1 MRPSRSLGSVT
12 LVLALALTA
21 TAAAPPQ
28 PDPAARLRTRTP
40 IKHVV
45 VVVGENVTFDALFA
59 TYVPAAGQSMRN
71 LLSEGIVTADG
82 APGAAYRRAVQHEAT
97 APAGRST
104 LEPVIGG
111 AYATLPQPTLTGVY
125 DPRTLKPYGAIPDSR
140 FAALASNG
148 PFQITRFA
156 PYGDDAAPETG
167 DPVHR
172 FFQMWQQTGGD
183 NALLSRYVWVAMT
196 AGRGG
201 ESHGVTPGHTG
212 QGGELMGFFNMA
224 AGDAPYFRELAQ
236 RYAQSDN
243 YHQSIMGGTGA
254 NFLALATGDAAV
266 YNEAGRP
273 ATPPAR
279 QIEDPSPAPGSD
291 NFYLHDGYDGGSWV
305 QCADPAAPGV
315 AAIRAQLARL
325 GRDPNCARGAY
336 YLVNNYAPPFLPDG
350 SPVAL
355 GPDRAVY
362 PPQTLP
368 DIGSALS
375 AADVSWGWYSGGREA
390 ADFDGDP
397 LFAAAA
403 KLAAAAAADRP
414 APERE
419 ALTQATARE
428 LIYNAIGDPLTAFP
442 RVVHGPDHSRLRGLA
457 AFYGELAAGALPA
470 VSFVVPKNIDSGHP
484 GYSAPV
490 RYEHFIRDLLR
501 RFAERPELF
510 ASTAILITADEGGG
524 YFDSGYI
531 QTLDFFGDGP
541 RIPLLVVSPYAR
553 PGHVDHVYQD
563 HASVLK
569 FIEYNWRLRP
579 LSSRS
584 RDRLP
589 NPRAAPADPYR
600 PLNQPAI
607 GDLLTLFDFGGAP
620 RAR

>member
-1 MRPSRSLGSVT
+1 MRPSRSMRQGCFGVA
-12 LVLALALTA
+12 LALA
-21 TAAAPPQ
+21 AASASAAST
-28 PDPAARLRTRTP
+28 DPAARLPTATP

-45 VVVGENVTFDALFA
+45 VVIGENVSFDALFA
-59 TYVPAAGQSMRN
+59 TYLPRPGQSIRN
-71 LLSEGIVTADG
+71 LRSQGIVTAEG
-82 APGAAYRRAVQHEAT
+82 TPGPAYQRAVQYEAT
-97 APAGRST
+97 STTGRYT
-104 LEPVIGG
+104 LEPALTTPYGS
-111 AYATLPQPTLTGVY
+111 LPQPTLVGVY
-125 DPRTLKPYGAIPDSR
+125 DPRTLKPFGPVPDPR

-156 PYGDDAAPETG
+156 PYGDTEAAATG

-183 NALLSRYVWVAMT
+183 NAELARYAWVAVT
-196 AGRGG
+196 TGRGG
-201 ESHGVTPGHTG
+201 DTHGVTPENPG

-224 AGDAPYFRELAQ
+224 TGDAAYFRELAD
-236 RYAQSDN
+236 RYALSDN

-254 NFLALATGDAAV
+254 NFLALATGDVAV
-266 YNEAGRP
+266 YRQRGRL

-279 QIEDPSPAPGSD
+279 QIADPSPAPGTT
-291 NFYLHDGYDGGSWV
+291 NFYRNDGYDGGTWV
-305 QCADPAAPGV
+305 ECADAAAPGV
-315 AAIRAQLARL
+315 AAIRAYLARL
-325 GRDPNCARGAY
+325 GRDANCAEGTY

-362 PPQTLP
+362 PPQVVP
-368 DIGSALS
+368 DIGSAL
-375 AADVSWGWYSGGREA
+375 AASRVSWGWYSGGREP
-390 ADFDGDP
+390 ADFAGDP
-397 LFAAAA
+397 LYAAAA
-403 KLAAAAAADRP
+403 KLVDAERPAAAP
-414 APERE
+414 AERE
-419 ALTQATARE
+419 ALTQAKARA
-428 LIYNAIGDPLTAFP
+428 LIYNAIGDPLTAFA
-442 RVVHGPDHSRLRGLA
+442 RVVRGRQRSRLRGLA
-457 AFYGELAAGALPA
+457 AFYQGLTAGALPA

-490 RYEHFIRDLLR
+490 RYEHFIHDLLR
-501 RFAERPELF
+501 RFEARPELY

-541 RIPLLVVSPYAR
+541 RIPLLVVSPDAR
-553 PGHVDHVYQD
+553 PGHIDHVYQD

-579 LSSRS
+579 LSARS

-589 NPRAAPADPYR
+589 NPLVAPGDPYR

-607 GDLLTLFDFGGAP
+607 GDLTTLFDFDEAA